1 MIRTK
6 KANVTK
12 EHKTAGTVTQ
22 RHPLTDEQQRK
33 GQQKKVRKRDI
44 ATVAEE
50 DGDCITGKQKKTK
63 KSSDRT
69 PQEEEQQC
77 VDDVSVCKKE
87 KKKIKMVVNEVPEK
101 KMLKR
106 YCDLYVM

>member
-1 MIRTK
+1 M
-6 KANVTK
+6 TK

-22 RHPLTDEQQRK
+22 PHPLTDDQQRK

-50 DGDCITGKQKKTK
+50 DGDCITGKRKKAK
-63 KSSDRT
+63 ESSDRT
-69 PQEEEQQC
+69 PQEEQQC
-77 VDDVSVCKKE
+77 VADVSVCKKV
-87 KKKIKMVVNEVPEK
+87 KRKMKTVVNEVPEK